1 MILIKEKILLMKL
14 RKRDP
19 QVKTSDGMVSDDVVI
34 ESNVT
39 PPVTVNDSVISN
51 ARDNYPVDN
60 NSLIE
65 KKSKFLMPDQSKKP
79 EDYSK
84 CVGGRRRVHVKG
96 GVFAGPAGQF

>member
-1 MILIKEKILLMKL
+1 MILTKEKILLMKL
-14 RKRDP
+14 KKRDP

-34 ESNVT
+34 DSNVT

-84 CVGGRRRVHVKG
+84 SVLVVEEEYM
-96 GVFAGPAGQF
+96 